1 MELKDAQL
9 SVTKLNEQ
17 VDTLHT
23 VKTDTMTKTK
33 ELAATMTAAKIN
45 DLKAEQDEVINS
57 MKMEV
62 EASILKA
69 KKLSE
74 ENKELVEQL
83 DSSAEQLLKQTATAT
98 ILKRD
103 IELFKQ
109 TIQDAATTQKT
120 HEGAL
125 EKERSAVEAIRVEHD
140 EMLLKLRKDH
150 MEELL
155 ISQKQLQD
163 TTEHLSR
170 VEKDLNA
177 ERNMQTTALKNSNAS
192 NVELLSVQEAHKNDL
207 SKLHLEAEKNAQKT
221 AKMVELH
228 EESLLTMQN
237 EKQEL
242 IAKLEAQIA
251 QHETSH
257 KATLQLHKN
266 AIEGIKKEHSDVLKA
281 SQDEHDMALNAMRGT
296 QASGKDEHA
305 VALQALADAHTEQTE
320 TRQAAHAM
328 EIAGV
333 RDEHAVALQALADA
347 HTEQTETRQ
356 AAHAMEIAGV
366 RDEHAVAL
374 QALADAHT
382 EQTETRQAAHATEI
396 AGVRDEHAVAL
407 QALAD
412 AHTEQ
417 TETRQAAHA
426 TEIAGVRDEHAV
438 ALQALADTHSMA
450 LAQMKAESD
459 IKTNELTVKH
469 RSQLVSAQ
477 TAAAKLEMQC
487 SDINE
492 TLKSKEEECV
502 VLESQLTECQTELS
516 TCKISFTELQKEFNS
531 LNDVKLSIEKEY
543 VALQDEFDVRMNS
556 AMEKKD
562 AQCTKE
568 ISQAV
573 KESVTEKDKYI
584 LRYTKESKL
593 RRAVHNKLLE
603 LQGNIRV
610 LCRVRPV
617 LDVERRQAAGQDVD
631 ITEIS
636 SDQDIIITRDEG
648 NQRTKFE
655 YDSIFSTTSSQKDIF
670 SAVQP
675 LCHSVLDGYNVCIF
689 AYGQTG
695 SGKTFTMEGV
705 GVGDDAGITP
715 RAIASLF
722 DATKRVLSWTYR
734 FELQILE
741 IYNEKIIDLQSTE
754 SGLDLRQTKTGMTVI
769 GLTSTPVSTPAEVNV
784 ILDTARKNRAVGS
797 HDMNEH
803 SSRSHCILTLHTY
816 GTNHI
821 DKRESYGKMHLVDLA
836 GSERQSKTEAAGDR
850 LKEANAINKSLSCL
864 GDVIGALGNAK
875 KGEHIPYRNSK
886 LTHLLSDSLGGN
898 SKVMMVVNISPAV
911 YNEGETVC
919 SLNFAS
925 RCRNV
930 ELGQARKNVR
940 ASTKIEA

>member
-1 MELKDAQL
+1 M
-9 SVTKLNEQ
+9 
-17 VDTLHT
+17 
-23 VKTDTMTKTK
+23 
-33 ELAATMTAAKIN
+33 
-45 DLKAEQDEVINS
+45 
-57 MKMEV
+57 
-62 EASILKA
+62 
-69 KKLSE
+69 
-74 ENKELVEQL
+74 
-83 DSSAEQLLKQTATAT
+83 
-98 ILKRD
+98 
-103 IELFKQ
+103 
-109 TIQDAATTQKT
+109 
-120 HEGAL
+120 
-125 EKERSAVEAIRVEHD
+125 
-140 EMLLKLRKDH
+140 
-150 MEELL
+150 
-155 ISQKQLQD
+155 
-163 TTEHLSR
+163 
-170 VEKDLNA
+170 
-177 ERNMQTTALKNSNAS
+177 
-192 NVELLSVQEAHKNDL
+192 
-207 SKLHLEAEKNAQKT
+207 
-221 AKMVELH
+221 
-228 EESLLTMQN
+228 
-237 EKQEL
+237 
-242 IAKLEAQIA
+242 
-251 QHETSH
+251 
-257 KATLQLHKN
+257 
-266 AIEGIKKEHSDVLKA
+266 
-281 SQDEHDMALNAMRGT
+281 
-296 QASGKDEHA
+296 
-305 VALQALADAHTEQTE
+305 
-320 TRQAAHAM
+320 
-328 EIAGV
+328 

-356 AAHAMEIAGV
+356 AAHA
-366 RDEHAVAL
+366 VAL

-382 EQTETRQAAHATEI
+382 EQTETRQAAHATE
-396 AGVRDEHAVAL
+396 V
-407 QALAD
+407 
-412 AHTEQ
+412 
-417 TETRQAAHA
+417 
-426 TEIAGVRDEHAV
+426 AGVRDEHAV

-516 TCKISFTELQKEFNS
+516 TCNISLTELQKEFNS
-531 LNDVKLSIEKEY
+531 LDYVKLSIEKEY
-543 VALQDEFDVRMNS
+543 VALQGEFDARMNS

-562 AQCTKE
+562 AECIKE
-568 ISQAV
+568 ISEAV
-573 KESVTEKDKYI
+573 KESVIEKDKYI

-655 YDSIFSTTSSQKDIF
+655 YDSVFSATSLQEDIF

-722 DATKRVLSWTYR
+722 DATKSGDKDDDGNDEGVLSWTYR

-741 IYNEKIIDLQSTE
+741 IYNEKIIDLQSSTVSSGKDMKQKSRAE

-769 GLTSTPVSTPAEVNV
+769 GLTSTPVSTPAEVHV